1 MTFRFKRGIKRI
13 GDWVV
18 SEGKNEIGRMLK
30 ILNLPMVNSSCFFQ
44 TWSIGETIKYHILST
59 YR

>member
-30 ILNLPMVNSSCFFQ
+30 ILNLPMVNSSCFFSNLINRRDYQ
-44 TWSIGETIKYHILST
+44 ISYT
-59 YR
+59 

>member
-44 TWSIGETIKYHILST
+44 T
-59 YR
+59 